1 MVHQW
6 LFLKF
11 SDTWQL
17 VINIATTIIIFLI
30 LFLIQNT
37 QNRNTENI

>member
-1 MVHQW
+1 M
-6 LFLKF
+6 KF